1 MNSTSCTVA
10 VVGGG
15 PAGLMAAEVLATG
28 GATVTVYD
36 RMPSLGRK
44 FLLAGRGGL
53 NLTHSE
59 ELARFLR
66 RYGAAEHKLR
76 PAIEALPPDAV
87 RAWCE
92 ALGQATYVGSS
103 GRVFPI
109 AMKASPLLR
118 AWLGRLADMGVEF
131 RTRRRWLGWDDAG
144 RLIFEA
150 AGREEAVAADAT
162 VLALGGASWPRLGS
176 TGDWQALLDAK
187 GVPVS
192 PLKPSNCGF
201 LVDWSDTFRQRF
213 EGQPLKRVALS
224 VGDTGVRGEALV
236 TARGIEGGAVYALSA
251 LLREAIANA
260 GAAEMSIDL
269 RPDVS
274 LADLAAHLARP
285 RGKQSLST
293 FLRKAVNLSPVEIGL
308 LHEAAHASLSGL
320 NPMALAAL
328 VKSVPLRLTGVAPIE
343 TAISTAGGVAW
354 DAVDAHLM
362 LRGAPGVFVAGEML
376 DWEAP
381 TGGYLL
387 QACLATGAFAAR
399 GALAWLADDRLPTL

>member
-1 MNSTSCTVA
+1 MKNSTTCTVA

-15 PAGLMAAEVLATG
+15 PAGLMAAEVLAAG

-59 ELARFLR
+59 DLARFLQ
-66 RYGAAEHKLR
+66 RYGPAVERLR
-76 PAIEALPPDAV
+76 TAIEALPPEAV
-87 RAWCE
+87 RGWCE
-92 ALGQATYVGSS
+92 GLGQATYVGSS
-103 GRVFPI
+103 GRVFPV

-118 AWLGRLADMGVEF
+118 AWLGRLTQMGVEF
-131 RTRRRWLGWDDAG
+131 RTRRRWRGWDGDG
-144 RLIFEA
+144 RLMFEA
-150 AGREEAVAADAT
+150 PGKAEPVAADAT

-176 TGDWQALLDAK
+176 TGDWQALLVEKSVA
-187 GVPVS
+187 VS
-192 PLKPSNCGF
+192 PLVPSNCGF
-201 LVDWSDTFRQRF
+201 LIDWSDTFRRRF

-224 VGDTGVRGEALV
+224 IDGASVRGEALI

-251 LLREAIANA
+251 RLREAIAGA
-260 GAAEMSIDL
+260 GAAELSADL

-274 LADLAAHLARP
+274 LADLAARLAKP

-293 FLRKAVNLSPVEIGL
+293 FLRKAANLSAVEIGL
-308 LHEAAHASLSGL
+308 LHEVAHARLSAL
-320 NPMALAAL
+320 DPMGLAAL
-328 VKSVPLRLTGVAPIE
+328 VKAVPLRLTGVAPIE

-354 DAVDAHLM
+354 DAVDARLM
-362 LRGAPGVFVAGEML
+362 LHRQPGVFVAGEML

-387 QACLATGAFAAR
+387 QACLATGALAAR
-399 GALAWLADDRLPTL
+399 GALDWLGEGRKR